1 MIKGFDQY
9 INESLDGSSCAYP
22 KTAKYARDVIGIV
35 KKSKQYNKSYE
46 EIRELEY
53 KDDNSFDL
61 VVQIKKDDSPN
72 FETDEHFSDIPWE
85 EINFKEYGFA
95 MDANTYI
102 NKGDLIIPEII
113 ITLIIDPTKEPNL
126 YKELEFKLIDIIKHE
141 LNHTDQVG
149 WNRDPFNTRPSSGA
163 DRSSAD
169 SSFKYFNLPD
179 EIESMVI
186 GMYERTKAENIELD
200 ELFDKYL
207 VPFVLNGNLSKREY
221 DKVFDTWL
229 RHALENYPDAKLNT
243 SDPRVKK
250 IVNSI

>member
-9 INESLDGSSCAYP
+9 INESMDNDP
-22 KTAKYARDVIGIV
+22 KTAQYARDVIAIV
-35 KKSKQYNKSYE
+35 KKTKESDKSYE

-61 VVQIKKDDSPN
+61 VVQIKKDASPN
-72 FETDEHFSDIPWE
+72 FETDDHFGDLQWE
-85 EINFKEYGFA
+85 EINFKKYGFA
-95 MDANTYI
+95 MDANTHI
-102 NKGDLIIPEII
+102 NKSDLIIPEII
-113 ITLIIDPTKEPNL
+113 IILIIDPTREPNL
-126 YKELEFKLIDIIKHE
+126 YKELEFKLIDIIMHE

-163 DRSSAD
+163 DRSKAD

-186 GMYERTKAENIELD
+186 GMYERTKAEDIELD

-207 VPFVLNGNLSKREY
+207 VPFVLDGKLSKSEY
-221 DKVFDTWL
+221 EKVFDLWL
-229 RHALENYPDAKLNT
+229 RHALENYPDANINM

-250 IVNSI
+250 IVDSI